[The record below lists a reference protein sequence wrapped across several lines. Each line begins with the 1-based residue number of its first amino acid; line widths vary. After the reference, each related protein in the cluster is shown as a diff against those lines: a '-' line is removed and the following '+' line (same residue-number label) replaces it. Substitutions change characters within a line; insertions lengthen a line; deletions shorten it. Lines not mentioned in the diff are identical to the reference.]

1 MTAGVFTDLRKT
13 FDTADHD
20 ILSGQ
25 HYGMRGLANDWFCS
39 KLNGRK
45 RFVSISNQVLA
56 IKEIVSGAPQVSV
69 LYPLLFLIYIN
80 DFHSCLKYSKA
91 YCFADDTRI
100 TLSDSLQQ
108 ILANRMSCN
117 LRKLSMWLRANKL
130 PRNVEK
136 TELFVL
142 RRINSK
148 LNNSFKITLD
158 GKRLIF
164 STSAKYRGVLLD
176 ENLTWSL
183 QISHVRMKLN

>member
-1 MTAGVFTDLRKT
+1 
-13 FDTADHD
+13 
-20 ILSGQ
+20 
-25 HYGMRGLANDWFCS
+25 
-39 KLNGRK
+39 
-45 RFVSISNQVLA
+45 
-56 IKEIVSGAPQVSV
+56 
-69 LYPLLFLIYIN
+69 
-80 DFHSCLKYSKA
+80 
-91 YCFADDTRI
+91 
-100 TLSDSLQQ
+100 
-108 ILANRMSCN
+108 
-117 LRKLSMWLRANKL
+117 MWLRANKL

-164 STSAKYRGVLLD
+164 STSEKYRGVLLD